1 MTASRGL
8 HGTEEN
14 TGSERGSLATSD
26 LLATPPSLGPQV
38 LHTRGGASE
47 PRSAEASLGGWSL
60 TGSVRDEAPSSRPGR
75 HTWAY
80 FFAVGPTMH
89 TPLTASFKLGCLQF
103 ICSPGFLPGC
113 DFLGSGLRMG
123 SQFRAHGSSLSPT
136 VPPPPSPGTQ
146 NSLEWVGVPQ
156 TQRHLST
163 YLTLTRGVAMLCC
176 VCMLGGGALR
186 AGEVCLSSQTPPKR
200 PQN

>member
-89 TPLTASFKLGCLQF
+89 TPLTASFKLGCLLF

-136 VPPPPSPGTQ
+136 VPRPPRQAHRTVWNGWGCLKPEAPVHLPHPDWGGCYAVLCVYVRGRGPQGWGSLSQQPDPS
-146 NSLEWVGVPQ
+146 
-156 TQRHLST
+156 
-163 YLTLTRGVAMLCC
+163 
-176 VCMLGGGALR
+176 
-186 AGEVCLSSQTPPKR
+186 
-200 PQN
+200 